1 MEQKLFLLL
10 ALPSEAFQ
18 GLMPLLD
25 GTQRS
30 LLLGQGGRGL
40 GALSQSLLLFLS
52 KLFFL
57 PQKPTALRVE
67 VGHFPGQASVR
78 LAQQGQ
84 IHGLE
89 FFLQGVVLLSLFR
102 LAPQRPKL
110 PL

>member
-1 MEQKLFLLL
+1 
-10 ALPSEAFQ
+10 
-18 GLMPLLD
+18 MPLLD

-57 PQKPTALRVE
+57 LQKPTALRVE
-67 VGHFPGQASVR
+67 VGHFPGQAPVR
-78 LAQQGQ
+78 LTQQGQ

-89 FFLQGVVLLSLFR
+89 FFLQGAVLLSLFR
-102 LAPQRPKL
+102 LAPQRSKL